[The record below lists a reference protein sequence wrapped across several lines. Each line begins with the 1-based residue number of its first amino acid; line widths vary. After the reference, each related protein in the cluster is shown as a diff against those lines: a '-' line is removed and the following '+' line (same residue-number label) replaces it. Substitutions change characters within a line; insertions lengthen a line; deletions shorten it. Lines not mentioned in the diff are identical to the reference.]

1 MRIRLLLLTLISIVG
16 LAFAQSQYPLVS
28 IHDIQYIDSVATK
41 GFVNS
46 PLANDT
52 VRVRGVVMVRPLV
65 DPSVDSLRTPIMY
78 YGARWGIYIQ
88 DTNSSQFWAGLN
100 VLQNDTT
107 VASQGTFFDLL
118 DTSDVVELTG
128 VVTPYGQTNEL
139 MTLLNPITPVNI
151 LGKLPKRPDPI
162 QLSVTDFMNNGQSI
176 NEALKYSGMYVE
188 LHNVISANRNTTTG
202 QFNIYDANGN
212 YLIAYP
218 QSRYFRLNYKLP
230 WSTYQAPADG
240 TPINMIR
247 GIISYYN
254 GTFEIIP
261 LYPNDIYI
269 TLTPPLISNILRDKI
284 QVGTNQQVTISAKI
298 LGGSGH
304 VMNAALHYKIGNQA
318 RVTIPMTKSLNDT
331 TLYTAVIN
339 GISTDSTLVDYFVT
353 ANDNLGL
360 TGYTPSDTVK
370 GNYFFQVL
378 NEPLK
383 IRDVQYSPFGSGY
396 SSYNGYYVTISGI
409 VTADTSDYAGL
420 YSSNYPKRVYM
431 QDGSGPWTGIMIG
444 TLGLKGVDV
453 LKLKAGDSITLT
465 GRIQENYSVTAI
477 DSLTNITVNSHGNP
491 IPASVTV
498 PTGTIGRSYNSTV
511 AAEQWESV
519 LINYKNVTVV
529 RENAD
534 GNPGPNVS
542 SVNNNYGE
550 MFVSDGNGG
559 DSTRI
564 SLQDGNNNYEN
575 FWDANFANNPN
586 KIRITTGSK
595 FTELQG
601 ILYYSYSNYKL
612 CPRKADDFIGFT
624 PTDIKELEAKAPKTF
639 TLEQNYPNPFN
650 PSTIIR
656 FSVPKESM
664 VTLKIFNI
672 LGQEVET
679 LVNQQKLPGTYQVSF
694 DAGKL
699 SSGVYFYSINAGNFY
714 QVKKMMLLK

>member
-1 MRIRLLLLTLISIVG
+1 MKIRLLLLLLVAGAS
-16 LAFAQSQYPLVS
+16 LALAQTQYPLVS
-28 IHDIQYIDSVATK
+28 IHDIQFIDSVGTK

-88 DTNSSQFWAGLN
+88 DTNASQFWAGLN

-107 VASQGTFFDLL
+107 TASQGTFFDLM
-118 DTSDVVELTG
+118 DTSDVVEFTG

-139 MTLLNPITPVNI
+139 MVLLNPITPVNI
-151 LGKLPKRPDPI
+151 LGKMPKRPDPI
-162 QLSVTDFMNNGQSI
+162 QLSVTDFMNNGQSV
-176 NEALKYSGMYVE
+176 NEAFKYSGMYVE
-188 LHNVISANRNTTTG
+188 LHNVVSANRNTTTG

-212 YLIAYP
+212 YLTAYP

-230 WSTYQAPADG
+230 GSTFQPPADG
-240 TPINMIR
+240 TPINTIR
-247 GIISYYN
+247 GIISYYS
-254 GTFEIIP
+254 GVYEIIP

-269 TLTPPLISNILRDKI
+269 TLTPPIISNLTRDPV
-284 QVGTNQQVTISAKI
+284 QVKTNQQVTITAKI
-298 LGGSGH
+298 LGGSGY
-304 VMNAALHYKIGNQA
+304 VKNAQLHYKIGSQS
-318 RVTIPMTKSLNDT
+318 RVVVSMTKSLSDT
-331 TLYTAVIN
+331 TQYSAVIN
-339 GISTDSTLVDYFVT
+339 GVSADSTMVDYFIT

-360 TGYTPSDTVK
+360 TGYTPSDTIK
-370 GNYFFQVL
+370 GNYFYQVL
-378 NEPLK
+378 DETLK
-383 IRDVQYSPFGSGY
+383 IHDVQYSPFGSGY
-396 SSYNGYYVTISGI
+396 SGYNGYYVTLTGI

-444 TLGLKGVDV
+444 TLGMKGVEV
-453 LKLKAGDSITLT
+453 LKFKSGDSITLT
-465 GRIQENYSVTAI
+465 GKIVENYSVTAI
-477 DSLTNITVNSHGNP
+477 DSLTTIVINSHNNP
-491 IPASVTV
+491 LPESVTV
-498 PTGTIGRSYNSTV
+498 PTGTIGRSYSST
-511 AAEQWESV
+511 ATAEQWESV

-534 GNPGPNVS
+534 GVPGPNVS

-575 FWDANFANNPN
+575 FWDANFANIPA

-595 FTELQG
+595 FSELQG
-601 ILYYSYSNYKL
+601 IIYYSFSNYKL
-612 CPRKADDFIGFT
+612 CPRKATDFIGFI
-624 PTDIKELEAKAPKTF
+624 PTDVKENVSNIPASYG
-639 TLEQNYPNPFN
+639 LEQNYPNPFN
-650 PSTIIR
+650 PSTTIKYSI
-656 FSVPKESM
+656 PKASM

-672 LGQEVET
+672 LGQEVRT
-679 LVNQQKLPGTYQVSF
+679 LVNQEKLPGAYEVSF
-694 DAGKL
+694 NANSL
-699 SSGVYFYSINAGNFY
+699 SSGIYFYSLSAGNFY